1 MEIVFKMQKMS
12 RDAQNVLQ
20 RGTLIQIQK
29 SALPKW
35 TLYVWPQVIYA
46 TILADWLRMCWVVVV
61 ERTD

>member
-29 SALPKW
+29 SALPK
-35 TLYVWPQVIYA
+35 
-46 TILADWLRMCWVVVV
+46 
-61 ERTD
+61 